1 MQALR
6 GWDILQAKKHCL
18 SWQNLLI
25 AAESRQVKRQIFT
38 PGLSMG
44 KSVRALFAVLFLSS
58 SVWLCAQ
65 KIGAQTTTSPAPAII
80 PLDQIHEGMRGTAL
94 TVFQGVKPESMDVE
108 VLGVMHNVN
117 GPKGDIILVRLHG
130 TKPEY
135 TGVVAGMSGSPV
147 YFDGKL
153 AGALA
158 FRIGEFSKEPIAGVT
173 PIEEML
179 EINAS
184 DHRPAIMRASL
195 PDGNLPD
202 GNRANAKSV
211 NTGGAMQTASPG
223 ESSGLPIQSYGNYLQ
238 PIETPLVFNG
248 FSAETLQRY
257 GSQLAAAGIVPVMG
271 IGSSSNSKQPEPIE
285 AGSAVS
291 AVLVRGDMDI
301 AATCTVT
308 YVDPQRLLACGHP
321 LLQFGDVDLPM
332 TKATVLATL
341 PSPMNAFKIVNTT
354 ETIGAFVQ
362 DRQNGIM
369 GVPGQESKMIPV
381 TVALH
386 TGSAT
391 KEFHYE
397 VLNNARLSPLAMMAT
412 VFNALHGTNEYG
424 EDVTYRMNGALSVKG
439 YPDVTLR
446 NMFAPQDNGQ
456 PAAALAAASIGERFG
471 RIYSNPFDAP
481 DVLGVKLDF
490 DLVSERRSARLEA
503 SRTDLTEARPGD
515 EIMVETV
522 IRPYRGERLVRQ
534 IPIKIPTSTSVGT
547 LHILVSDGET
557 LDRLHRGTPMMNRG
571 LGLAPTIALLNRE
584 RANDRVYIS
593 LIESDPEAMIA
604 DKVMPTLP
612 LSVMNVMDN
621 MRGTQDMVV
630 LGESSVSEA
639 STEPLDY
646 VVSGAQ
652 MLTINIK

>member
-1 MQALR
+1 
-6 GWDILQAKKHCL
+6 
-18 SWQNLLI
+18 
-25 AAESRQVKRQIFT
+25 
-38 PGLSMG
+38 
-44 KSVRALFAVLFLSS
+44 
-58 SVWLCAQ
+58 
-65 KIGAQTTTSPAPAII
+65 
-80 PLDQIHEGMRGTAL
+80 MRGTAL

-117 GPKGDIILVRLHG
+117 GPKGDVILVRLHG

-147 YFDGKL
+147 YFNGKL

-173 PIEEML
+173 PIQEML
-179 EINAS
+179 EINALDRS
-184 DHRPAIMRASL
+184 ATPAPLRAGL
-195 PDGNLPD
+195 LN
-202 GNRANAKSV
+202 ANPSNQSEA
-211 NTGGAMQTASPG
+211 AASPG
-223 ESSGLPIQSYGNYLQ
+223 ENAALPMQNYSNYLT

-248 FSAETLQRY
+248 FAADTLQRY
-257 GSQLAAAGIVPVMG
+257 ASQFAAVGIVPVMG
-271 IGSSSNSKQPEPIE
+271 VGSASDRKQPEPIE

-321 LLQFGDVDLPM
+321 LLQFGEVDLPM

-341 PSPMNAFKIVNTT
+341 PSPLNAFKIVNTT
-354 ETIGAFVQ
+354 DTIGAFVQ

-369 GVPGQESKMIPV
+369 GVPGRESKMIPV
-381 TVALH
+381 TVAMH
-386 TGSAT
+386 AGAAT

-397 VLNNARLSPLAMMAT
+397 ILNNARLTPLAMMAT

-424 EDVTYRMNGALSVKG
+424 EDITYRMNGVLSVKG
-439 YPDVTLR
+439 YADVTLR

-456 PAAALAAASIGERFG
+456 PAAALAAATIGDRFG

-481 DVLGVKLDF
+481 DVEGVKLDF
-490 DLVSERRSARLEA
+490 DLVRERRSARLEA
-503 SRTDLTEARPGD
+503 ARTDMTEARPGD
-515 EIMVETV
+515 QIMVETV
-522 IRPYRGERLVRQ
+522 IRPYRGERLLRQ
-534 IPIKIPTSTSVGT
+534 IPIRIPTSASKGT
-547 LHILVSDGET
+547 LHVLVSDGET
-557 LDRLHRGTPMMNRG
+557 LDRMHRGTPMMNRG
-571 LGLAPTIALLNRE
+571 LGLAPTIALLNKE
-584 RANDRVYIS
+584 RANDRVYVS
-593 LIESDPEAMIA
+593 LIDSDPEAMVA

-639 STEPLDY
+639 STDPLDY

-652 MLTINIK
+652 MLTITIK